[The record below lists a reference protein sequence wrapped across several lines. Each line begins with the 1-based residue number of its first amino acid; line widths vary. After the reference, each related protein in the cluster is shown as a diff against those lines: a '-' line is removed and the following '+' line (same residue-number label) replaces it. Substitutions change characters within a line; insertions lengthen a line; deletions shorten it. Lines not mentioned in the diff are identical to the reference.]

1 MTITRT
7 LASWTAS
14 SDQLVKNGTLDV
26 ARYAMIDI
34 VGCMIAGGPDEAPQ
48 RTYQAVSGLGSGA
61 ASIIG
66 QAKGMPAPF
75 AALVNGTAAHALDF
89 DDNFHPTA
97 GHATAVLAP
106 MLLALGE
113 ERRSDGKSVLDAY
126 IAGIEVLGAIGN
138 GVNLDHYERGWH
150 STSTIGAMA
159 GGAACARLMELG
171 ADEVQSAISFGF
183 SMACGSKLQFGSMAK
198 PLHVGIAAQNGIMA
212 ARFAAAGLTATPEP
226 LDDQWGFRDLFA
238 GSDSP
243 GFADAVS
250 NLGAPCALERYGL
263 KVKIHPCCASVHTAV
278 DGVIAL
284 MHENDLQPDDIAR
297 VDIVVNRVSFDNL
310 SFPEPENEME
320 ARFSMEY
327 CVALAVTKGTLKMTD
342 FLPEAIADPDVRAW
356 LPRVTMNM
364 ASSEPLPIADNGRE
378 PARVHL
384 HLADGR
390 ELTLFMQHAKGVK
403 QNPLN
408 KAEVW
413 AKFEDCAGRVIDGKT
428 ADAIRHRLE
437 NFETLDNIGDLM
449 RLLRA
454 PSSPNIAK
462 NL

>member
-1 MTITRT
+1 
-7 LASWTAS
+7 
-14 SDQLVKNGTLDV
+14 
-26 ARYAMIDI
+26 
-34 VGCMIAGGPDEAPQ
+34 
-48 RTYQAVSGLGSGA
+48 
-61 ASIIG
+61 
-66 QAKGMPAPF
+66 
-75 AALVNGTAAHALDF
+75 
-89 DDNFHPTA
+89 
-97 GHATAVLAP
+97 
-106 MLLALGE
+106 
-113 ERRSDGKSVLDAY
+113 
-126 IAGIEVLGAIGN
+126 
-138 GVNLDHYERGWH
+138 
-150 STSTIGAMA
+150 
-159 GGAACARLMELG
+159 
-171 ADEVQSAISFGF
+171 
-183 SMACGSKLQFGSMAK
+183 
-198 PLHVGIAAQNGIMA
+198 
-212 ARFAAAGLTATPEP
+212 
-226 LDDQWGFRDLFA
+226 
-238 GSDSP
+238 
-243 GFADAVS
+243 
-250 NLGAPCALERYGL
+250 
-263 KVKIHPCCASVHTAV
+263 
-278 DGVIAL
+278 
-284 MHENDLQPDDIAR
+284 
-297 VDIVVNRVSFDNL
+297 
-310 SFPEPENEME
+310 ME